1 MRIDH
6 FAIGVDDIEAAERWY
21 RDVIG
26 LREVAGEQ
34 GRRFLGCGGR
44 GDFDLVLERGAPGL
58 RHVAYGCFDRDE
70 FDSRVLRLDR
80 SGLAK
85 EPVSF
90 KGPGVLDAVAVAL
103 PGGQIVQVVLRDGH
117 DHYLGV
123 ARWAPPALHSP
134 REIDHVNIAVQD
146 VDATVDALD
155 RALGLELSDLHHVEG
170 PGNVGAWMRA
180 RDRHHD
186 FAIIRNR
193 ADGLHH
199 IAYQL
204 ADAAAVIAFAD
215 RLAAAGTTAEYG
227 VGRHGPGS
235 NLFLYARDPSGN
247 RVELTAD
254 MAAVPAGAPHRVWR
268 GKDPAIVNTLAP
280 YGPPKAFWEIT

>member
-6 FAIGVDDIEAAERWY
+6 FAIGVDDADRAAAWY

-26 LREVAGEQ
+26 LRELGVEQ
-34 GRRFLGCGGR
+34 GRRLLGCGGR
-44 GDFDLVLERGAPGL
+44 AAFDLVLERGAPGL
-58 RHVAYGCFDRDE
+58 RHVAYSCFDEDE
-70 FDSRVLRLDR
+70 FDAAVLRLDR
-80 SGLAK
+80 SGLAR
-85 EPVSF
+85 EPVTF
-90 KGPGVLDAVAVAL
+90 KGPGIREATAAVL
-103 PGGQIVQVVLRDGH
+103 PGGHVVQVVLREGA
-117 DHYLGV
+117 DHYLSV
-123 ARWAPPALHSP
+123 AQWAPAVHSP
-134 REIDHVNIAVQD
+134 RDIDHVNIAVQD

-155 RALGLELSDLHHVEG
+155 RGLGLRLSDVHHVDG

-180 RDRHHD
+180 ADRHHD

-204 ADAAAVIAFAD
+204 PDAAAMIAFAD

-254 MAAVPAGAPHRVWR
+254 MASVPAGAPHRVWE

-280 YGPPKAFWEIT
+280 YTPPRAFWEIT